1 MDDSTKVIRTGVIVI
16 FVLIVAVTT
25 WYFFFS
31 GKGKGAGTAEP
42 AAAGPKAA
50 ADDVAA
56 KDAKN
61 LAGLAADLDKS
72 DDAVRGLLA
81 ELSSN
86 PAFGQWL
93 KSKDLIRKFVAAV
106 DAVAGGQSSR
116 PQMDFFVLA
125 GPFKT
130 LSKNDRT
137 YLDPA
142 SYDRYNIVADVFDS
156 VSTAGCAR
164 LYAGLRPLFQASYR
178 ELGYPKEDFH
188 QTLQKAIVEILK
200 VPVVEEPI
208 ALEKKISSYA
218 MTDPKLEELSAA
230 QKHVLRMGPENLQLI
245 QVKLREIGLALGFAD
260 AQLPKPQAASSAP
273 KK

>member
-1 MDDSTKVIRTGVIVI
+1 MDDNTKVIRTGVIII
-16 FVLIVAVTT
+16 FVLIVAVAT

-31 GKGKGAGTAEP
+31 GKGKGAGTADP
-42 AAAGPKAA
+42 TAAAPKAA

-56 KDAKN
+56 KDAKS
-61 LAGLAADLDKS
+61 LAGLAVDLDKS
-72 DDAVRGLLA
+72 DDGVRGLIQ

-93 KSKDLIRKFVAAV
+93 KTKDLIRKFVAAV
-106 DAVAGGQSSR
+106 DAIANGQSPR

-130 LSKNDRT
+130 LTKNGVT
-137 YLDPA
+137 TLDPA
-142 SYDRYNIVADVFDS
+142 GYDRYNIIADIFDS

-164 LYAGLRPLFQASYR
+164 LYGGLRPLLQTAYR

-188 QTLQKAIVEILK
+188 QTLLKAIVEILK
-200 VPVVEEPI
+200 VPVVDEPI
-208 ALEKKISSYA
+208 ALEKKIASFG

-260 AQLPKPQAASSAP
+260 AQLPRPKAASSVP

>member
-16 FVLIVAVTT
+16 FVLIVAAAT

-31 GKGKGAGTAEP
+31 GKGKGTGTSEP
-42 AAAGPKAA
+42 AAAAPKAA
-50 ADDVAA
+50 VDEAAA
-56 KDAKN
+56 KDAKS
-61 LAGLAADLDKS
+61 LAGLAVDLDKS
-72 DDAVRGLLA
+72 DDAIRALIA

-93 KSKDLIRKFVAAV
+93 KTKDLIRKFVAAV
-106 DAVAGGQSSR
+106 DAIASGQSPR
-116 PQMDFFVLA
+116 PQMDFFALA

-130 LSKNDRT
+130 LSKNGAT

-142 SYDRYNIVADVFDS
+142 GYERYNIVADVFDS
-156 VSTAGCAR
+156 ISTAGCAR
-164 LYAGLRPLFQASYR
+164 LYAGLRPLFQAAYR
-178 ELGYPKEDFH
+178 ELGYPREDFH
-188 QTLQKAIVEILK
+188 LTLQKAIVEILK

-208 ALEKKISSYA
+208 ALEKKIASYG
-218 MTDPKLEELSAA
+218 MIDPKLEDLSAA
-230 QKHVLRMGPENLQLI
+230 QKHVLRTGPENLQLI

-260 AQLPKPQAASSAP
+260 EQLPKPKAAAPAP

>member
-1 MDDSTKVIRTGVIVI
+1 MDDNTKVIRTGVIII
-16 FVLIVAVTT
+16 FVLIVAVAT

-31 GKGKGAGTAEP
+31 GKGKGPGTAEP
-42 AAAGPKAA
+42 AAATKAA
-50 ADDVAA
+50 ADEVAA

-61 LAGLAADLDKS
+61 FAGLAVDLDKS
-72 DDAVRGLLA
+72 DDSVRGLMA

-86 PAFGQWL
+86 PAFSQWL

-106 DAVAGGQSSR
+106 DAVASGQSPR
-116 PQMDFFVLA
+116 PQMDFFALA

-130 LSKNDRT
+130 LTKNGKT
-137 YLDPA
+137 FLDPA

-156 VSTAGCAR
+156 VSTSGCAR
-164 LYAGLRPLFQASYR
+164 LYAGLRPLFQAAYR

-188 QTLQKAIVEILK
+188 LTLQKAIVEILK
-200 VPVVEEPI
+200 APAVEEPI
-208 ALEKKISSYA
+208 ELEKKISSYA
-218 MTDPKLEELSAA
+218 MADPKLEDLSAA

-260 AQLPKPQAASSAP
+260 AQLPKPKAALSVP